1 MSKYRISCR
10 TYFIL
15 GGNFSMENEGKNLSL
30 PIVGALLAA
39 IIGGAIWAGIAIVSD
54 YEIGI
59 VAWAIGGLSGYL
71 VYYLSKGE
79 VAVSHQVIA
88 VVGSLIGI
96 LLGKYF
102 ILGYYINDSIS
113 GIFQGESISLFVDNI
128 SVLFGGMDIIFVL
141 LAVATAW
148 QLPAQ
153 LSQKSRSKNPTSE
166 PAQESAA
173 E

>member
-1 MSKYRISCR
+1 
-10 TYFIL
+10 
-15 GGNFSMENEGKNLSL
+15 MENAGKNLSL

-39 IIGGAIWAGIAIVSD
+39 IIGGVAWAAIAIATD

-59 VAWAIGGLSGYL
+59 VAWAIGGLSGLL
-71 VYYLSKGE
+71 VYYLSKGN
-79 VAVSHQVIA
+79 VAIFHQVIS

-102 ILGYYINDSIS
+102 IVAYYINDSFS
-113 GIFQGESISLFVDNI
+113 GIFRGDTISLFVDNI
-128 SVLFGGMDIIFVL
+128 SLSFGGMDIVFVL

-153 LSQKSRSKNPTSE
+153 LGQKSKAKNQTSE
-166 PAQESAA
+166 PSQESAA